1 MTLLHGDP
9 LAALAVSRETTR
21 RLEALVALM
30 TKWNPAINLV
40 SKSTLA
46 DAWSRHILDSAQ
58 IYRLAPPGPVHWVDL
73 GSGGGF
79 PGLVVAVLAT
89 ELQPD
94 SRFTL
99 VDSDQ
104 RKATFLRQAAQTL
117 DLRVQVL
124 AERIDAVWPL
134 NADVLSARALAHFA
148 VLCGFAQ
155 RHLAA
160 HGTGLFMKGAS
171 HAAELADARAK
182 WAFDVDIHPSVTE
195 SNAVILQ
202 LKGLPHG

>member
-1 MTLLHGDP
+1 MTLHNDP
-9 LAALAVSRETTR
+9 LAALGVSRETIQ

-30 TKWNPAINLV
+30 GKWNPAINLV

-58 IYRLAPPGPVHWVDL
+58 IYRLAPPGPLHWADL

-79 PGLVVAVLAT
+79 PGLVVAVLGA
-89 ELQPD
+89 ELQPG

-104 RKATFLRQAAQTL
+104 RKATFLRQSCQTL
-117 DLRVQVL
+117 GLKAQVL
-124 AERIDAVWPL
+124 AERIDAIAPL
-134 NADVLSARALAHFA
+134 NADVLSARALAPLTL
-148 VLCGFAQ
+148 LCGFAQ
-155 RHLAA
+155 RHLSAR
-160 HGTGLFMKGAS
+160 GTALFMKGAS
-171 HAAELADARAK
+171 HASELAEARGQ
-182 WAFDVDIHPSVTE
+182 WAFEVDIHPSVTE
-195 SNAVILQ
+195 AGAVILQ